1 MRVQRL
7 LRDVSIL
14 AIGGSVIML
23 HRWLCCS
30 GTATEEPTSPKA
42 AEPVADAPPPS
53 PKAAETI
60 ATSSMP
66 QGGDVSVQSA
76 SQIENAV
83 PASQAEEEVVASAP
97 PNKGEAC
104 TVDNDEREAVDV
116 ESATLAVTEAVPVA
130 SPPPPPPREFASR
143 FESLLRA
150 KFPELSVVEVNE
162 NALPG
167 QPLHSRFM
175 TQLLAED
182 EPLDLF
188 LHGTPSVNIPSIL
201 QHSLIRNAPYWLSDD
216 IATAKSYALKLETYR
231 SRRQI
236 AEPVPIVVFVGVRR
250 LLRLNSQVGME
261 RGIYTTTSTVLPLF
275 MCHAPYA

>member
-1 MRVQRL
+1 
-7 LRDVSIL
+7 
-14 AIGGSVIML
+14 
-23 HRWLCCS
+23 
-30 GTATEEPTSPKA
+30 
-42 AEPVADAPPPS
+42 
-53 PKAAETI
+53 
-60 ATSSMP
+60 MP
-66 QGGDVSVQSA
+66 QGGDVSVASVPLQSA

-83 PASQAEEEVVASAP
+83 PATQAEEEEVASAP
-97 PNKGEAC
+97 PSKGEAC
-104 TVDNDEREAVDV
+104 TVDNDEREAVDKRKIVDAEV
-116 ESATLAVTEAVPVA
+116 ESATLDVSDAVPVV

-175 TQLLAED
+175 TQLLSED
-182 EPLDLF
+182 EALDLY

-216 IATAKSYALKLETYR
+216 VATAKSYALKLETYR

-236 AEPVPIVVFVGVRR
+236 VEPVPIVVCVGVRR